1 MVPESSLK
9 SIGYL
14 MAVMNIEIVT
24 LNSTGKRFQR
34 FLVERVSLLTTPAPR
49 ILKLDNQVAFSIKE

>member
-1 MVPESSLK
+1 
-9 SIGYL
+9 
-14 MAVMNIEIVT
+14 MAIMNIEIVT

-34 FLVERVSLLTTPAPR
+34 FLVERVSLLTTPVPR